1 MGTEKIRKRE
11 EELVKIIFRELKK
24 LPSIKILAN
33 NVEDRLGVISFYH
46 DEIHYNLIV
55 KLLSDRYGI
64 QTRGGCVCAGTYG
77 HFLLE
82 VSNNMSK
89 AITDKIAQGDLS
101 EKPGW
106 IRFSLH
112 PTQTDDEVYYF
123 VNALK
128 EIIENHKEW
137 RKDYLYDKT
146 VNEFFH
152 KEDKGLKKKK
162 IANWFSF

>member
-11 EELVKIIFRELKK
+11 KELVKIIFRELKK
-24 LPSIKILAN
+24 LPSIKILAD

-46 DEIHYNLIV
+46 NEIHHNLIV

-77 HFLLE
+77 HLLLE
-82 VSNNMSK
+82 VSNKMSK
-89 AITDKIAQGDLS
+89 AITDKIAYGDLS

-106 IRFSLH
+106 VRFSLH
-112 PTQTDDEVYYF
+112 PTQTDDDLYYF

-128 EIIENHKEW
+128 KIIENHKEW
-137 RKDYLYDKT
+137 EIDYLYDKT
-146 VNEFFH
+146 VNEFYH

-162 IANWFSF
+162 IENWFTY